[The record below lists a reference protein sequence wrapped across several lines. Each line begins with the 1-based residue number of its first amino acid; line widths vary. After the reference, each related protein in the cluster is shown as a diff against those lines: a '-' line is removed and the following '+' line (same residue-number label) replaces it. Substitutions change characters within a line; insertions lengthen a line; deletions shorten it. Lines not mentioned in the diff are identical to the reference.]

1 MAKIVKQVDI
11 KVLNA
16 AALQLLFKNPVHIL
30 FAFQCEYWKL
40 VGYLDF
46 LSRISLYNAFPDCL
60 FALSPMIIVTCI
72 EIVISRINIS
82 INHPINPVQIDYSP
96 VLFIN
101 KRQSHETE
109 T

>member
-1 MAKIVKQVDI
+1 MAEIVKEIVV
-11 KVLNA
+11 KVFNA
-16 AALQLLFKNPVHIL
+16 AAFQLLFKYPLHII

-40 VGYLDF
+40 VCYFDF
-46 LSRISLYNAFPDCL
+46 LTRISLYNAFPDCL

-82 INHPINPVQIDYSP
+82 INHPIYPVQVDYCP
-96 VLFIN
+96 VLLIN
-101 KRQSHETE
+101 KRQPHETE